1 MSCLRLGSIVSL
13 AVILLRLGAQG
24 DEPADTSGAHQRL
37 QELRGQIQQLES
49 QIASSQAKETDLVS
63 ELDKLDRSISLRQ
76 SVIKTLGKERDRL
89 EIGIEKIGRQI
100 GRRQQELSRLERDR
114 VAMQQ
119 QVDALKDVVAR
130 RAVYVY
136 KYWNVNR
143 WTVLL
148 GAQSLPD
155 LFSRQYYFRKLHYWD
170 TKHMAELSQGA
181 DSLKT
186 IESRIQVEQRNLRQ
200 DRQQREASL
209 KEKDRL
215 LSQKR
220 NEESTLVDKK
230 SNRANVL
237 ASVRKDREALKQQL
251 EETRQA
257 AEEIQKSIAALEARR
272 MPEIQPPPPGY
283 FTSGQPFA
291 SLKGKLPWPVSG
303 RIVTRFGQYRH
314 PRLGTITD
322 NTGIDI
328 EASKGTPV
336 RAVSDAQVGMV
347 TWLRGFGNTII
358 LDHRDGHY
366 SVYAHLDEINVAQN
380 EWLKAGDIIGTV
392 GETGSLDGPRLH
404 FEIWNKR
411 DIQNPELWLARSP
424 NP

>member
-1 MSCLRLGSIVSL
+1 MSCLRLGLIVFL
-13 AVILLRLGAQG
+13 AVILSWFGAQG
-24 DEPADTSGAHQRL
+24 DEPADTSGARARL
-37 QELRGQIQQLES
+37 QELRGQIQRLES
-49 QIASSQAKETDLVS
+49 QIASSQVKETDLVS

-76 SVIKTLGKERDRL
+76 SLIRTLGKERNRL
-89 EIGIEKIGRQI
+89 EAGIEGIGRQI
-100 GRRQQELSRLERDR
+100 GRRQRELVRLEGDR
-114 VAMQQ
+114 VAMQR
-119 QVDALKDVVAR
+119 QVSTLRDVVTQ

-136 KYWNVNR
+136 KHWDVNR

-170 TKHMAELSQGA
+170 TRHMEELTQRA
-181 DSLKT
+181 DSLKS
-186 IESRIQVEQRNLRQ
+186 IEGRIQAEQHDLHS
-200 DRQQREASL
+200 DRQRQEASRN
-209 KEKDRL
+209 EKDRL
-215 LSQKR
+215 LKQKR
-220 NEESTLVDKK
+220 DEESALVSKK
-230 SNRANVL
+230 SDRANVL
-237 ASVRKDREALKQQL
+237 ASVRKDREALRRQL
-251 EETRQA
+251 DGTRQA
-257 AEEIQKSIAALEARR
+257 AEEIEKSIAAMEARR
-272 MPEIQPPPPGY
+272 VPTAQPPPPGY

-303 RIVTRFGQYRH
+303 KIVTRFGQYRH

-328 EASKGTPV
+328 EAAKGTAV

-380 EWLKAGDIIGTV
+380 EWLQAGDVIGTV

-411 DIQNPELWLARSP
+411 EIQNPELWLARSP
-424 NP
+424 NL

>member
-1 MSCLRLGSIVSL
+1 MSRMQAGSIVFL
-13 AVILLRLGAQG
+13 AVVLSCLSAKG
-24 DEPADTSGAHQRL
+24 DEPSDTSGAHQRL
-37 QELRGQIQQLES
+37 LELRGQIQQLES
-49 QIASSQAKETDLVS
+49 QIASSQVQETDLVS
-63 ELDKLDRSISLRQ
+63 ELDKLDRNISLRQ

-89 EIGIEKIGRQI
+89 ERGIEQIGRQI
-100 GRRQQELSRLERDR
+100 ERRQLELVRLQGER
-114 VAMQQ
+114 VSMQQ
-119 QVDALKDVVAR
+119 KVDALKDVVTR

-136 KYWNVNR
+136 KHWNVNR

-170 TKHMAELSQGA
+170 TKHMQDLSQRA
-181 DSLKT
+181 DSLRI
-186 IESRIQVEQRNLRQ
+186 IESRIQAEQINLQSDRRRRETSRN
-200 DRQQREASL
+200 
-209 KEKDRL
+209 EKDRL
-215 LSQKR
+215 LKQKR
-220 NEESTLVDKK
+220 DEEAVLVDRK
-230 SNRANVL
+230 SDRADVL
-237 ASVRKDREALKQQL
+237 ASVRKDRESLKRQL

-257 AEEIQKSIAALEARR
+257 AEEIEKSIAAMEASRV
-272 MPEIQPPPPGY
+272 PTAQPPPPGY
-283 FTSGQPFA
+283 FTSGLPFA
-291 SLKGKLPWPVSG
+291 SLKGKLPWPVVG
-303 RIVTRFGQYRH
+303 RIVTRFGSYRH
-314 PRLGTITD
+314 PRLGTITN

-328 EASKGTPV
+328 DVPKGSPV

-380 EWLKAGDIIGTV
+380 EWLNAGDIIGTV

-411 DIQNPELWLARSP
+411 DIQDPEQWLARSP